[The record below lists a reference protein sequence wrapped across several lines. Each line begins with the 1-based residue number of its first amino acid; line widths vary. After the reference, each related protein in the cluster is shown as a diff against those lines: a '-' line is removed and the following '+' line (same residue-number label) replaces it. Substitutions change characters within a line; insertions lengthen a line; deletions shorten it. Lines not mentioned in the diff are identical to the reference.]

1 MDLIN
6 NPLLVVLAGIAI
18 VALIFWY
25 VATEIDRRKRNVG
38 SIAILLVIGLCLA
51 AVLPFEEKLKK
62 GIDLAGGVAFTVEIQ
77 SAEPDPG
84 QPPLPVGPEAIEAV
98 KKTLGERLSEGSMS
112 GVQMQGLGEDRLV
125 IEMAALNEEQIA
137 RMKVIIEKTAQ
148 LTCKAVH
155 PESDRLAQAVENGS
169 QLAPAGWK
177 LYQLPVID
185 QKTLKKIGDT
195 PILLAKRNI
204 VTGDQVQRAIPVPS
218 RFGTIQVRLN
228 SDGGDR
234 LFNATAQMR
243 EGVDRMAVVLD
254 GQALIAPTVNGNL
267 SRSFIIEGLDG
278 SKEVNE
284 VVAALANPL
293 KNPLEILST
302 NQISAKYGKE
312 IVRQGVTAALA
323 GLALTL
329 IFILLYYRFAGIVAL
344 LGLSLNILILFGAMA
359 MFGATFTLP
368 GIAGIILTIG
378 IAVDANVLIY
388 ERLREEMAD
397 GKSVAAALKAS
408 YEKAFTAIFDANITT
423 ILTALILLW
432 QASDQIK
439 GFAITL
445 TIGILASMFAALL
458 GTRVFFFWFAGT
470 GQGGK
475 VKKMSFMSLIPN
487 RTIKFMQMRNPAFV
501 ISAILV
507 IGSLATITMRRDTA
521 RGIDFVGGTILT
533 IQVDAEHKIEAD
545 DIDASLADI
554 TLTKTP
560 YAQKEIIAGGNTDL
574 LKVKISEEDVDLV
587 QAELRKDIPLL
598 AEKDATGTYVTP
610 ISSNTIAP
618 TLGEEFFKNSLYAL
632 GMGLLAVLLYISLRF
647 EFSFAVGAFVAL
659 FHDLIISVGA
669 VLLIGTELS
678 MIHVGAFLT
687 IAGYS
692 INDTIVVFDRVRE
705 SLQSKRGSIVDV
717 MNLAINATLSRT
729 ILTSVTTFMAV
740 LVLYIFGGA
749 ALKDFSFAIMIGVVI
764 GTYSSIFVATPVV
777 YLWSKAR
784 GSNLRRELLDAN
796 LAAEITPAKK

>member
-38 SIAILLVIGLCLA
+38 TIAILLVIGLCLA
-51 AVLPFEEKLKK
+51 AVLPFEDKLKG
-62 GIDLAGGVAFTVEIQ
+62 GIDLKGGVAFTVEIQ
-77 SAEPDPG
+77 PAEGNPG
-84 QPPLPVGPEAIEAV
+84 QPPIPVGPEAIEAV
-98 KKTLGERLSEGSMS
+98 KKTLGERLSAGSMD
-112 GVQMQGLGEDRLV
+112 GVQMQGVGTDRLV
-125 IEMAALNEEQIA
+125 IEMPDVNQAEAD
-137 RMKVIIEKTAQ
+137 RVRVIIEKTAQ

-155 PESDRLAQAVENGS
+155 PNSNSLAAAVASGS
-169 QLAPAGWK
+169 QIAPSGWK
-177 LYQLPVID
+177 LYYLPILD
-185 QKTLKKIGDT
+185 DETRKKIDET

-204 VTGDQVQRAIPVPS
+204 VTGDMVQRAIPVPS
-218 RFGTIQVRLN
+218 RFGMIQVTLN

-234 LFNATAQMR
+234 LFNATKQMR
-243 EGVDRMAVVLD
+243 SGVDRMAVVLD
-254 GQALIAPTVNGNL
+254 GQALIAPVVNGNL
-267 SRSFIIEGLDG
+267 SKTFSIEGLDG

-293 KNPLEILST
+293 KNPLQILST
-302 NQISAKYGKE
+302 NQISAKYGE
-312 IVRQGVTAALA
+312 ETLRQGVAAGLA
-323 GLALTL
+323 GLGLTL
-329 IFILLYYRFAGIVAL
+329 VFILLYYRFAGIVAL

-388 ERLREEMAD
+388 ERLREEMAE
-397 GKSVAAALKAS
+397 GKSIAAALKAS

-423 ILTALILLW
+423 LLTAIILLVM
-432 QASDQIK
+432 ASDQIK

-470 GQGGK
+470 GKGGAL
-475 VKKMSFMSLIPN
+475 KKLSFMSLIPN
-487 RTIKFMQMRNPAFV
+487 RTIKFMQMRNPAF
-501 ISAILV
+501 ILSAVLV
-507 IGSLATITMRRDTA
+507 IGALATITMKKDTA

-533 IQVDAEHKIEAD
+533 IQVDAEHKIEAS
-545 DIDASLADI
+545 DIDTSLSDI
-554 TLTKTP
+554 TLTKKH
-560 YAQKEIIAGGNTDL
+560 YSQKEEITGGDTDL
-574 LKVKISEEDVDLV
+574 LKIKISEMDKDIV
-587 QAELRKDIPLL
+587 QAELRKDFPLL
-598 AEKDATGTYVTP
+598 TEKNAEGDFVTP
-610 ISSNTIAP
+610 ISVNTIQP
-618 TLGEEFFKNSLYAL
+618 TLGSEFFISSLYAL
-632 GMGLLAVLLYISLRF
+632 GVGLLAVLIYISLRF

-659 FHDLIISVGA
+659 FHDLIIAIGA

-678 MIHVGAFLT
+678 MIHVGVFLT

-705 SLQSKRGSIVDV
+705 SLQTKRGSIIDV

-729 ILTSVTTFMAV
+729 ILTSATTFVAV
-740 LVLYIFGGA
+740 LALYIFGGGP
-749 ALKDFSFAIMIGVVI
+749 LKDFSFAILVGVLI

-796 LAAEITPAKK
+796 LASEVNPAQK